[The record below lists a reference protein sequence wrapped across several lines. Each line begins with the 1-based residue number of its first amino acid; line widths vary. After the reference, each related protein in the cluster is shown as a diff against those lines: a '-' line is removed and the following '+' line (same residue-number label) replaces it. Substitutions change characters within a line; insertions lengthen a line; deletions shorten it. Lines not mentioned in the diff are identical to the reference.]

1 MAGVEIRP
9 GACLPEHHPACAG
22 GSHPEWVCPLA
33 LGPATEMDR
42 LWEFPESEES
52 VAASAPANQGRG
64 SGRAGATAGTALRAR
79 TSVVDVAPRDGS
91 AGSVAGLTWADAGNL
106 RAVLNHEVAR
116 NTVKNYRIQWRRF
129 IDWALRKGMPAI
141 PASPAQVAAYL
152 AERIEEYGHKPATL
166 RVAASA
172 IAFVHRSV
180 GLDDPCA
187 SVEVKRTLR
196 GATRKAGREQKQ
208 AEGLTAEVL
217 SVIQEAA
224 RNRRP
229 GRGGRLESPET
240 AESRGNLDIAL
251 IRLMRDAML
260 RVSEA
265 AVLTWRDIETVA
277 DGSGRLL
284 IRRSKTD
291 PEGGGA
297 VAFVSVQTMA
307 ALKRIRKGALDS
319 DSVYGLR
326 PNQISRRIKK
336 AAQAVGLGDGFSGHS
351 PRVGMAQDL
360 ARAGVELPGLMTA
373 GRWRSPTMPA
383 YYTRNE
389 TAARGAVA
397 QFYGQYRR
405 SA

>member
-9 GACLPEHHPACAG
+9 GAPPAEHHPACAG

-42 LWEFPESEES
+42 LWELPESEES
-52 VAASAPANQGRG
+52 AANQGRG
-64 SGRAGATAGTALRAR
+64 SGRAGATTGTALRAR
-79 TSVVDVAPRDGS
+79 TSAVEVEPACDLP
-91 AGSVAGLTWADAGNL
+91 GSVAGLTWADAGNL

-129 IDWALRKGMPAI
+129 IDWALGKGMAAI

-166 RVAASA
+166 RVAAAA
-172 IAFVHRSV
+172 IAFVHRTV

-217 SVIQEAA
+217 GVIQETA

-229 GRGGRLESPET
+229 GRGGRLESAET

-265 AVLTWRDIETVA
+265 AVLTWRDIESVA

-297 VAFVSVQTMA
+297 VAFVSVPTMA
-307 ALKRIRKGALDS
+307 ALKRIRRGALDS

-389 TAARGAVA
+389 TAAKGAVA